1 MDAPK
6 YQLIY
11 ADPPWQYRDKAKSG
25 KRGAGFKY
33 PTMKTEDICRL
44 PVWDLVDDRSC
55 LLAMWWVPT
64 MVEEALA
71 VMKAWG
77 FRLVTMKG
85 FTWHKTNKNAGTSA
99 MGMGH
104 LTRANTEDCLFAVRG
119 RMPLRRNASIIQHFD
134 APRLEHSAKP
144 PVVREKLDL
153 LVGDVP
159 RIELFCRGAV
169 EGWHTWG
176 NQAETNN
183 IEFQHGRAVIPFNW
197 KDPNS
202 PFHPSKN
209 VTLPYR
215 PAEGGI
221 SDAFAL
227 LEQKTMLDWCDR
239 EPVDGQPRTCPR
251 CGQVTRLEYHTCA
264 ISK

>member
-6 YQLIY
+6 YNLIY
-11 ADPPWQYRDKAKSG
+11 ADPPWQYRDACKSG

-33 PTMKTEDICRL
+33 PTMKVEEICRL
-44 PVWDLVDDRSC
+44 PVWELADQQSC

-77 FRLVTMKG
+77 FRLMTMKG
-85 FTWHKTNKNAGTSA
+85 FTWHKTNVRAGTTA

-104 LTRANTEDCLFAVRG
+104 MTRANTEDCLFAVRG
-119 RMPLRRNASIIQHFD
+119 RMPKRMAGNIIQHFS

-144 PVVREKLDL
+144 PVVREKLESL
-153 LVGDVP
+153 LGNVP
-159 RIELFCRGAV
+159 RIELFCRGSV
-169 EGWHTWG
+169 EGWDTWG

-183 IEFQHGRAVIPFNW
+183 VEFQPARAVIPFDW
-197 KDPNS
+197 KNPAS
-202 PFHPSKN
+202 PWHPSKHA
-209 VTLPYR
+209 TLPYC
-215 PAEGGI
+215 PQEGGI

-227 LEQKTMLDWCDR
+227 LEKKTMDDFCEGRLI
-239 EPVDGQPRTCPR
+239 DGVPRRCPR
-251 CGQVTRLEYHTCA
+251 CNELTRVEYHTCA
-264 ISK
+264 IPK